1 MGATAALLLR
11 QRAGRPGADGRAPE
25 IAELG
30 PAHGNAAE
38 LSGNQAAA
46 VLTGRRISAPAIRR
60 VFEAHEAISS
70 KFTRI

>member
-1 MGATAALLLR
+1 MLPLLYYFGNVPD
-11 QRAGRPGADGRAPE
+11 GRGADGRAPE